1 MQREMPLFQT
11 TDTRL
16 LYPYKQ
22 VLGILSL
29 PAEKRQLFE
38 DRYLRLLETSYRR
51 CRKIALVYN
60 THRLLITV
68 GSIIVPALLSIQH
81 TDQLQGWTQAYQGVY
96 WTTWLISLLVSIAN
110 GMLVMFKFDRKYY
123 LFHAVFEQLKT
134 EGWQFL
140 ALTGNYKGTAET
152 HTHEQQFGA
161 FSHTIERI
169 RMRQTEEEFVKLQD
183 VAGIRQVATA
193 TAPLV
198 GPAATQGPIP
208 TVFDYGKTPGRD
220 DMLSAIWMYLKST
233 AAKPENSIV
242 EAGNASEQSG
252 GTGRAATAPAPEII
266 LS

>member
-1 MQREMPLFQT
+1 MSFFQT
-11 TDTRL
+11 TEMRL

-22 VLGILSL
+22 VLGIVSL
-29 PAEKRQLFE
+29 PAEKRQFFE

-51 CRKIALVYN
+51 CRKIAIVYN
-60 THRLLITV
+60 SHRLVITV

-81 TDQLQGWTQAYQGVY
+81 TESVNSYTELINGVY
-96 WTTWLISLLVSIAN
+96 WTTWILSLLVSIAN

-140 ALTGNYKGTAET
+140 ALTGNYRGAAET
-152 HTHEQQFGA
+152 HTHEQQFSA
-161 FSHTIERI
+161 FSHTVERI

-198 GPAATQGPIP
+198 GPAAAQGPIP

-220 DMLSAIWMYLKST
+220 DMLSAIWMYLK
-233 AAKPENSIV
+233 AVVPQQQQKAEQGIKNSIV
-242 EAGNASEQSG
+242 ESGDASEQSG
-252 GTGRAATAPAPEII
+252 GTGRAQPEII
-266 LS
+266 IS